1 MAKNATAKSHY
12 NTEKPLNSAAA
23 TQSSNSRSQQFL
35 RNSADEVI
43 LSLANAYENKR
54 ARQIS
59 EWERVQASRWHR
71 SAV

>member
-12 NTEKPLNSAAA
+12 ETEKPVNSTTAR
-23 TQSSNSRSQQFL
+23 SSNQQSQQFL
-35 RNSADEVI
+35 RNSADDVI

-59 EWERVQASRWHR
+59 EWERVQASRWQR
-71 SAV
+71 STV